1 MPDYFRN
8 NQILQTMKNTFRTF
22 YATLLPALLAAVLMY
37 SCATGPGGGGQQA
50 GACYEGLKTYAD
62 GIRVIN
68 AHEHQRWC
76 EENAV
81 MQMKLSHLI
90 HAAYL
95 GADVASAG
103 GSWMSSG
110 QLDSISMEEYW
121 EINGEALDRCRN
133 TTYYSHF
140 LAGFQKLYD
149 FPDPYFTASN
159 VVALS
164 GQVEERYAD
173 YRTWFD
179 RAFREAGFELMFL
192 DQYWDPFNTEVDLNY
207 YALAFNINNL
217 VYMAAAKPA
226 EGEEGPEIYRLAAEE
241 GFRMQTLDDYLVF
254 CDHLLQK
261 NLEGGAVCLKNS
273 MAYGRSIDYEKVPAE
288 VAEELYD
295 RPSSGLNQA
304 EAKKIQDF
312 IFHWLIGKSI
322 EYQLPIQIHTGYLAG
337 NGNTLDN
344 GHPRKLNN
352 LFLEYPEARF
362 VLFHGGYPWT
372 GEYGAFGKMFPNV
385 YLDLVWLPQI
395 SRERAVQALDEMLD
409 LVPYNKFFWGG
420 DCAFIEESAGS
431 LEFGRS
437 VVAEVL
443 DRRIAR
449 GLLDEELAREIIR
462 AIFREN
468 AIEVFALEERLG
480 REFQ

>member
-8 NQILQTMKNTFRTF
+8 NQILQTMKNTFRKC

-322 EYQLPIQIHTGYLAG
+322 EY
-337 NGNTLDN
+337 
-344 GHPRKLNN
+344 
-352 LFLEYPEARF
+352 
-362 VLFHGGYPWT
+362 
-372 GEYGAFGKMFPNV
+372 
-385 YLDLVWLPQI
+385 
-395 SRERAVQALDEMLD
+395 
-409 LVPYNKFFWGG
+409 
-420 DCAFIEESAGS
+420 
-431 LEFGRS
+431 
-437 VVAEVL
+437 
-443 DRRIAR
+443 
-449 GLLDEELAREIIR
+449 
-462 AIFREN
+462 
-468 AIEVFALEERLG
+468 
-480 REFQ
+480 